1 MAWTT
6 KLYSKGAIDRAGA
19 ALVAAGHSAE
29 LGNDLLGVINNWR
42 ACHAYPLHA
51 IKMTLRKRAKSINSK
66 ALIAQRLKRLPVVRQ
81 IVVHHTKRISFSL
94 GRFFGLGSHADSS
107 IRENARRERGLSWP
121 GFKKE
126 FGSQKNSSRDL
137 RGH

>member
-1 MAWTT
+1 MSTT
-6 KLYSKGAIDRAGA
+6 IVRQIKLRRWFPPEDLFAAYVARMTILREDFATEMMGIYEEQIAPLDGNTEGYRMVYFWRNMLRA
-19 ALVAAGHSAE
+19 
-29 LGNDLLGVINNWR
+29 
-42 ACHAYPLHA
+42 
-51 IKMTLRKRAKSINSK
+51 
-66 ALIAQRLKRLPVVRQ
+66 VVRQ

-126 FGSQKNSSRDL
+126 FGSQKNSS
-137 RGH
+137 